1 MKITGVIGAGLTLAL
16 ILGAPTAAADNIYKY
31 RGTNGEI
38 LFTDQPQEKVGG
50 GYTLLSVRKGW
61 SYQPRAL
68 TDYQRNR
75 YDTLIQSAAG
85 SFEVE
90 PALVKAVIH
99 AESLFDRYAV
109 SRVGAQGL
117 MQLMPRTADYLEVT
131 NPFDAA
137 DNIRGG
143 TRFLAYLQNKFDT
156 LDQVLA
162 AYNAGEGNVRRYG
175 GIPPFAETQAYVR
188 KVKELRLRYQLEMA
202 DTETVASR

>member
-1 MKITGVIGAGLTLAL
+1 MNITGVIGAGLGLAL
-16 ILGAPTAAADNIYKY
+16 MLAAPLAAADNIYKY
-31 RGTNGEI
+31 RGADGEI
-38 LFTDQPQEKVGG
+38 LFTDKPQEKVGSN
-50 GYTLLSVRKGW
+50 YTLLSVRKGW
-61 SYQPRAL
+61 SYRPRAL

-75 YDTLIQSAAG
+75 YDPLIQSAAG

-117 MQLMPRTADYLEVT
+117 MQLMPSTARYLEVA

-143 TRFLAYLQNKFDT
+143 TRFLAYLQKRFDN

-188 KVKELRLRYQLEMA
+188 KVKQLRLRYQLEMA